1 MLALLF
7 LLMIICNWKA
17 LKVSIAIIETA
28 ADYFADTKRILFVP
42 VFWFIMAIVVFLV
55 WLVGIVCVHSI
66 GTITVESVRTQDK
79 NVVHDAQTQN
89 MILYMWFGLIWLMAF
104 IITCNEFVIIVSTC
118 TWYFSRKDLD
128 DDDGIPGDAE
138 VMKGVKWAF
147 QYHMGSI
154 ALGSFLLAVVWMLRA
169 IFEYVAAKV
178 EGAAPGNAAV
188 KCLVWTLRCCLDC
201 FDRFIRF
208 IN

>member
-66 GTITVESVRTQDK
+66 GTITVESVRT
-79 NVVHDAQTQN
+79 
-89 MILYMWFGLIWLMAF
+89 
-104 IITCNEFVIIVSTC
+104 
-118 TWYFSRKDLD
+118 
-128 DDDGIPGDAE
+128 
-138 VMKGVKWAF
+138 
-147 QYHMGSI
+147 
-154 ALGSFLLAVVWMLRA
+154 
-169 IFEYVAAKV
+169 
-178 EGAAPGNAAV
+178 
-188 KCLVWTLRCCLDC
+188 
-201 FDRFIRF
+201 
-208 IN
+208 